1 MKSQMMCATGC
12 FGSPALLAGPQSRWR
27 YAFPQFCRTIAMEI
41 QCDRCGCV
49 SNTTCAGNCAIA
61 HRQSY
66 VPPRTVVALSLLCWG
81 ANYAARV
88 TSDTTAK
95 NFLDRLIGTR
105 VKRAL
110 VSFVAASA
118 GYESSIIMSF
128 SLAPRRTGLE
138 PAVIW
143 VRVAKPAIACD
154 HL

>member
-1 MKSQMMCATGC
+1 M
-12 FGSPALLAGPQSRWR
+12 
-27 YAFPQFCRTIAMEI
+27 
-41 QCDRCGCV
+41 QCG
-49 SNTTCAGNCAIA
+49 
-61 HRQSY
+61 
-66 VPPRTVVALSLLCWG
+66 
-81 ANYAARV
+81 
-88 TSDTTAK
+88 K